1 VDHALYLAVMK
12 MPDFSTE
19 ALIVGYTHLLE
30 KKAVATGYINM
41 SNLHRKIWMRNFLA
55 KNYYM

>member
-1 VDHALYLAVMK
+1 MK